1 MSSTDIEPWARHLA
15 PRADFMRASEIR
27 ELLKLLDQPDIISFA
42 GGIPDPDLFPLEAAK
57 CAAGKL
63 LDGSSTGIQALQY
76 APSEGYLPLREWV
89 VQHMADDGVEC
100 TVDNILLT
108 TGSQQALDL
117 IAKLFIGKGEKLA
130 VTAPTYLGALQ
141 AFRAYEPELI
151 ELVPTKP
158 QMIDEDTT
166 LAYIVPDFA
175 NPTGETLSLEQRQ
188 NLVELSASR
197 QLPVIEDAA
206 YRSLRFDGAALPS
219 CLAIA
224 CKESGS
230 IEKCFVF
237 YCGTFSKTLSPGLRV
252 GWICAASS
260 IIQKL
265 VLAKQASD
273 LHSAPLT
280 QMIAYDLAANGFDEQ
295 VSRNI
300 NAYRQKRDSMHAALQ
315 NHMPNGVR
323 WNKPQGGMFFWLTLP
338 EAIDGRDLLSK
349 AIAQERVAFVPGSA
363 FFADGSGLNTIR
375 LNFSMNDAPTIEEGI
390 KRIARLI
397 QAEIDASQ

>member
-1 MSSTDIEPWARHLA
+1 MPTTDIEPWARHLA
-15 PRADFMRASEIR
+15 PRADLMRASEIR

-57 CAAGKL
+57 RAAAKL
-63 LDGSSTGIQALQY
+63 LDGASSAVQALQY
-76 APSEGYLPLREWV
+76 APSEGYLPLREWI
-89 VQHMADDGVEC
+89 VQHMASDGVDCNVE
-100 TVDNILLT
+100 NILLT

-117 IAKLFIGKGEKLA
+117 IAKLLVGKGEKLA
-130 VTAPTYLGALQ
+130 VTSPTYLGALQ

-151 ELVPTKP
+151 ELLPSRP
-158 QMIDEDTT
+158 EAIDEDAT

-175 NPTGETLSLEQRQ
+175 NPTGETLLLEQRQ
-188 NLVELSASR
+188 SLVELSASR
-197 QLPVIEDAA
+197 QLPLIEDAA
-206 YRSLRFDGAALPS
+206 YRSLRFDGPDLPS
-219 CLAIA
+219 CLAID
-224 CKESGS
+224 CQTHGS
-230 IEKCFVF
+230 IEDSFVL

-280 QMIAYDLAANGFDEQ
+280 QMIACDLASNGFGEQ
-295 VSRNI
+295 VSKNI
-300 NAYRQKRDSMHAALQ
+300 AAYRQKRDAMHSALKS
-315 NHMPNGVR
+315 HMPDGVH
-323 WNKPQGGMFFWLTLP
+323 WTKPQGGMFFWLSLP
-338 EAIDGRDLLSK
+338 EALDGRDLLSK
-349 AIAQERVAFVPGSA
+349 AIEQERVAFVPGSA

-375 LNFSMNDAPTIEEGI
+375 LNFSMNDAPKIEEGI

-397 QAEIDASQ
+397 QAEVNTSR